1 MRLLSPYNF
10 TVEVFLFSMTHFP
23 GGDKGELLHWGQE
36 GGSNRLPFA
45 EPGCLWLSCSWW
57 LKDIMQD
64 HVFTEQEPSLLGPE
78 GQCCEQVKRGQC
90 VCVCG
95 GGAGEG

>member
-1 MRLLSPYNF
+1 
-10 TVEVFLFSMTHFP
+10 
-23 GGDKGELLHWGQE
+23 
-36 GGSNRLPFA
+36 
-45 EPGCLWLSCSWW
+45 
-57 LKDIMQD
+57 MQD

-90 VCVCG
+90 VGG